1 VEGVQRRGAR
11 GDGVIDSFLADLRRA
26 LRSRLLLRRRLLA
39 EVEGH
44 LRESAEELRRSG
56 RPAEDAEREAV
67 ARFGS
72 PEGVAAAA
80 VRAAWPRSLVPAAL
94 LLLGALMLHVLPP
107 YGIPENTLPR
117 APWATRP
124 GYLTWKL
131 YASLGAYGVSLGA
144 VLLAAGAAW
153 RGWARVAL
161 GALATSLTAFAVS
174 AALGVALAVQW
185 AGAVPGSGTALALSL
200 PATALTTGLAALAV
214 VVAALHAPRLLP
226 EPPPKPHGR

>member
-1 VEGVQRRGAR
+1 
-11 GDGVIDSFLADLRRA
+11 VIDSYLADLRRA
-26 LRSRLLLRRRLLA
+26 LRLRLLLRRRLLA

-94 LLLGALMLHVLPP
+94 LLLGALMLHVLPL

-117 APWATRP
+117 H
-124 GYLTWKL
+124 G
-131 YASLGAYGVSLGA
+131 
-144 VLLAAGAAW
+144 
-153 RGWARVAL
+153 
-161 GALATSLTAFAVS
+161 
-174 AALGVALAVQW
+174 
-185 AGAVPGSGTALALSL
+185 
-200 PATALTTGLAALAV
+200 
-214 VVAALHAPRLLP
+214 
-226 EPPPKPHGR
+226 PHGPAI

>member
-1 VEGVQRRGAR
+1 M
-11 GDGVIDSFLADLRRA
+11 IDSYLADLRRA
-26 LRSRLLLRRRLLA
+26 LRSRLFLRRRLLA
-39 EVEGH
+39 EAAAH

-72 PEGVAAAA
+72 PEPVAAAA

-94 LLLGALMLHVLPP
+94 LLLGALMMYVLPL
-107 YGIPENTLPR
+107 YGIPENTLPP
-117 APWATRP
+117 APWPTRP

-131 YASLGAYGVSLGA
+131 YGSLGTYGVSLGA

-161 GALATSLTAFAVS
+161 GALATSLAAFAAS
-174 AALGVALAVQW
+174 AALATALAVQW
-185 AGAVPGSGTALALSL
+185 AQAVPGSGTTLALVL
-200 PATALTTGLAALAV
+200 PATALTLIPATGAAV
-214 VVAALHAPRLLP
+214 TAALHAPAR
-226 EPPPKPHGR
+226 